1 MQYFAAPPNDSPTE
15 AGSVTSDS
23 ALNLPEIPVHALLD
37 DTAARF
43 GMHPCI
49 DFMGRAYDYADIA
62 DQVTRAAAGLQNL
75 GVGPGVKIGL
85 CLPNTPFAVICY
97 YAILKAGGVVV
108 NYNPLYAPRE
118 LAVQI
123 EDSATEMMVT
133 IDLKQIY
140 PKVAA
145 QLGTT
150 CLRKIIVCSMGD
162 ILPTFKG
169 LLFNL
174 FQRSKIAAIPVD
186 AHHVAFDDLIDN
198 DGTVTPHPVRP
209 ATDIAVLQYTG
220 GTTGTPKGAMLTH
233 ANLTANAR
241 QILEW
246 CRATGDGIEIVDGA
260 EKMLGVLPL
269 FHVFGMTAVMNL
281 AVLIGAELVLTPR
294 FHASEVLK
302 LIEAHRITIFMGVPT
317 IFTAL
322 NGEED
327 FADYDLS
334 SLKFCISGGAPLPRD
349 IKDVFENSAGC
360 PLVEGYGLS
369 ECSPV
374 VTCNPFDG
382 NHRENSAG
390 QAIPGTLVEI
400 RTPDE
405 ARDQLPMGEK
415 GEVCIA
421 GPQVMAGYW
430 NQPDATAES
439 VIDGRFHTGDIGYLD
454 ADGYL
459 FLVDRIKDLILCGG
473 YNVYPRA
480 IEEAIGEHRAVYQVT
495 VIGIPDEYRGE
506 TPKAFVRLHPGHTL
520 TEAALRAFLK
530 DRLSVIEMPEF
541 IEFRDELPVTNIGK
555 LSKKELVAEEAAKR
569 QGTIK

>member
-1 MQYFAAPPNDSPTE
+1 M
-15 AGSVTSDS
+15 TSDS
-23 ALNLPEIPVHALLD
+23 VLNLPKSPVYALLD
-37 DTAARF
+37 DAAARF
-43 GMHPCI
+43 GDRPCI
-49 DFMGRAYDYADIA
+49 DFMGRGYDYADIA
-62 DQVTRAAAGLQNL
+62 DQVARAAAGLQNL
-75 GVGPGVKIGL
+75 GVGPGVKVGL
-85 CLPNTPFAVICY
+85 CLPNTPFSVICY

-108 NYNPLYAPRE
+108 NYNPLYVGRE
-118 LAVQI
+118 LAHQI
-123 EDSATEMMVT
+123 EDSGTDIMVT
-133 IDLKQIY
+133 IDLKQVY

-145 QLGTT
+145 QMGTT
-150 CLRKIIVCSMGD
+150 CLRTIVVCSMGD
-162 ILPTFKG
+162 ILPVFQG
-169 LLFNL
+169 LLFRL
-174 FQRSKIAAIPVD
+174 FRRSKIAAIPTD
-186 AHHVAFDDLIDN
+186 DHHVAFNDLIDN
-198 DGTVTPHPVRP
+198 DGGVTTHPPNSAIDPGR
-209 ATDIAVLQYTG
+209 DIAVLQYTG

-233 ANLTANAR
+233 ANLTANAH
-241 QILEW
+241 QIRAW
-246 CRATGDGIEIVDGA
+246 CGSVEDGA
-260 EKMLGVLPL
+260 EKVLGVLPL

-281 AVLIGAELVLTPR
+281 SILAGAELVLTPR
-294 FHASEVLK
+294 FHAGEVLK
-302 LIEAHRITIFMGVPT
+302 LIEAHRITVFMGVPT

-322 NGEED
+322 NGEAD

-334 SLKFCISGGAPLPRD
+334 SLKFCISGGAPLPCD

-382 NHRENSAG
+382 RHRENSAG

-400 RTPDE
+400 RTPDDD
-405 ARDQLPMGEK
+405 RTLLPVGEK
-415 GEVCIA
+415 GEVCIK

-430 NQPDATAES
+430 NLPDATAGC

-454 ADGYL
+454 ADGFL

-480 IEEAIGEHRAVYQVT
+480 IEEAIGAHEAVHQVT
-495 VIGIPDEYRGE
+495 VIGIPDNYRGE
-506 TPKAFVRLHPGHTL
+506 TPKAFVRLHPGAVL
-520 TEAALRAFLK
+520 DEAALKAFLK

-569 QGTIK
+569 QGTQQ

>member
-1 MQYFAAPPNDSPTE
+1 
-15 AGSVTSDS
+15 VTSDS
-23 ALNLPEIPVHALLD
+23 ALKLPEIPVYALLD
-37 DTAARF
+37 DAAARF
-43 GMHPCI
+43 GDRPCI
-49 DFMGRAYDYADIA
+49 DFMGRGYDYADIA
-62 DQVTRAAAGLQNL
+62 DQVNHAAAGLQNL
-75 GVGPGVKIGL
+75 GVGPGVKVGL
-85 CLPNTPFAVICY
+85 CLPNTPFSVICY

-108 NYNPLYAPRE
+108 NYNPLYVGRE
-118 LAVQI
+118 LAHQI
-123 EDSATEMMVT
+123 EDSATEIMVT

-145 QLGTT
+145 QIGAT
-150 CLRKIIVCSMGD
+150 CLRRIIVCSMGD
-162 ILPTFKG
+162 ILPTLQG
-169 LLFNL
+169 LLFRL
-174 FQRSKIAAIPVD
+174 FRRSKIAAMPID
-186 AHHVAFDDLIDN
+186 DRHVSFADLIDN
-198 DGTVTPHPVRP
+198 DGAVTAHPVDP
-209 ATDIAVLQYTG
+209 AADIAVLQYTG

-233 ANLTANAR
+233 ANLTANAHQIR
-241 QILEW
+241 QW
-246 CRATGDGIEIVDGA
+246 CGTGDGIGA
-260 EKMLGVLPL
+260 EDGSEKVLGVLPL

-281 AVLIGAELVLTPR
+281 SILAGAELVLTPR
-294 FHASEVLK
+294 FHAAEVLK

-322 NGEED
+322 NGAEG

-349 IKDVFENSAGC
+349 IKDTFERSAGC

-382 NHRENSAG
+382 QHRENSAG

-400 RTPDE
+400 RTPDDD
-405 ARDQLPMGEK
+405 RTLLPVGEK
-415 GEVCIA
+415 GEVCIK

-430 NQPDATAES
+430 NLPDATAGC

-454 ADGYL
+454 PDGFL

-480 IEEAIGEHRAVYQVT
+480 IEEAIGAHEAVHQVT
-495 VIGIPDEYRGE
+495 VIGIPDDYRGE
-506 TPKAFVRLHPGHTL
+506 TPKAFVQLHSGAVL
-520 TEAALRAFLK
+520 DEAALRAFLK

-555 LSKKELVAEEAAKR
+555 LSKKELVAEEAEKAEAEKAK
-569 QGTIK
+569 GSSS